1 MKPAQHEQSVGAFA
15 AKTHLSRYL
24 ADAQRGIVTVVTVRG
39 RPAAKI
45 VPPDAELS
53 LRPRRIEDLIRSAR
67 AIRAR
72 GRRGRESL
80 HALIN
85 AGRR

>member
-1 MKPAQHEQSVGAFA
+1 MKPVRHEQSVGAFA

-45 VPPDAELS
+45 VPADAELS
-53 LRPRRIEDLIRSAR
+53 LPPQRIEDTIQRAR

-72 GRRGRESL
+72 CRRGRESL
-80 HALIN
+80 HTLVN